1 MVLFLALN
9 GTSEAYAHAV
19 MKPTELNAANIVLLS
34 SSLLNVLLSIYLQPR
49 IGPIGPIISNCVSMS
64 LRLAYTLR
72 FVLYQRLRDCTL
84 PLASFLPS
92 RGVFVA
98 LLTSS
103 VVTTITSRLD
113 MIKHLSAGLI
123 SVGGIL
129 SAIWLFERDAFASMM
144 ALKTRSKVD

>member
-1 MVLFLALN
+1 
-9 GTSEAYAHAV
+9 
-19 MKPTELNAANIVLLS
+19 
-34 SSLLNVLLSIYLQPR
+34 
-49 IGPIGPIISNCVSMS
+49 MS